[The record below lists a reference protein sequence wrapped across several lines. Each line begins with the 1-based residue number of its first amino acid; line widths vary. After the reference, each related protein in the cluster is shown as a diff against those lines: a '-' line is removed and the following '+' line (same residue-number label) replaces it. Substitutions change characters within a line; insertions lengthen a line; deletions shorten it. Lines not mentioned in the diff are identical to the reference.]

1 MTSLQVNPLYKPV
14 FDKLDAIAVKELNEL
29 DKSVLWSRKYTKH
42 DFKHFFW
49 YPLLIFIVAISVI
62 IHYGVRYRVYYQ
74 YIKHG
79 RHLEF
84 ADKLGLD
91 LEDVDSYPKAVQEY
105 YLETKHHKEMLKRKE
120 GKMIKVE
127 NSFHKFAEKR
137 IVDLSKKRQENGLRK
152 RRGRSNDSFLEEET
166 HS

>member
-1 MTSLQVNPLYKPV
+1 M